1 MSVEKS
7 TTKNVVAAVPK
18 LVQLLEP
25 LSPDERQ
32 RAISAA
38 MIVFGQSAPTQS
50 ATQHGGHSGESHEVG
65 EGICAKAANWMKKNA
80 ITREQLDH
88 VFLIEPESIDV
99 TAGRMPESG
108 KKKQTV
114 QAYILSGVKSFLRTG
129 DTTFNDSEA
138 RELCSKV
145 GCYDSPNHANYTTG
159 FGNLIT
165 GSKSAGWKLTNPGL
179 SAGAQIVKQLVPEAN
194 S

>member
-1 MSVEKS
+1 MSDENS

-18 LVQLLEP
+18 LVELLEP
-25 LSPDERQ
+25 QSPNERH

-38 MIVFGQSAPTQS
+38 MIVFGQSALTQS
-50 ATQHGGHSGESHEVG
+50 SAQHGGHSDEPHEVG
-65 EGICAKAANWMKKNA
+65 EGICTKAANWIKKNA

-88 VFLIEPESIDV
+88 VFSIEAESIDV
-99 TAGRMPESG
+99 IAATMPESG

-114 QAYILSGVKSFLRTG
+114 QAYILSGVKSFLRSG

-138 RELCSKV
+138 RELCTKV
-145 GCYDSPNHANYTTG
+145 GCYDSPNHATYTTG